1 MSLNINCSE
10 INPAYTFSL
19 TISLCSLVCHWW
31 LFLLFHC
38 ACGEGKRRI
47 CDRVWQVLL
56 NAKWNRVKERY
67 WRSVIYSFVMIRFI
81 FIQVA
86 FKINW
91 STFFFFS
98 PKVLTL
104 HNILIPAVHSVLPVK
119 TDKGQGHRYDSQL
132 QRMSSD
138 LSLLLCLLFP
148 FAELKTHIDTQPH
161 MCKAHRERFTLS
173 LKINDTS
180 NVADGCNQKF
190 KQAAWLS
197 LSLFLGSDCQGKL
210 QQCALCKAKLVC
222 FIILSPFN
230 L

>member
-91 STFFFFS
+91 STFFFFF
-98 PKVLTL
+98 
-104 HNILIPAVHSVLPVK
+104 
-119 TDKGQGHRYDSQL
+119 SQ
-132 QRMSSD
+132 SSD
-138 LSLLLCLLFP
+138 LTQHFNTCCTLCSAGEDRQRPGASIWQSTTANEFRP
-148 FAELKTHIDTQPH
+148 VSP
-161 MCKAHRERFTLS
+161 
-173 LKINDTS
+173 
-180 NVADGCNQKF
+180 
-190 KQAAWLS
+190 S
-197 LSLFLGSDCQGKL
+197 LSPLSICW
-210 QQCALCKAKLVC
+210 AKNTHRHTAAHV
-222 FIILSPFN
+222 
-230 L
+230 